1 MGIKQ
6 SKNEPTKIDMRIIQ
20 AMAEKAQSG
29 QIKIKSFN
37 SIIMKFPKI
46 DESFEE
52 VKSVFKIF
60 GQLYIYKY
68 FKLLIIIIS
77 YDKYLNACQCI
88 FIIKSLLR

>member
-6 SKNEPTKIDMRIIQ
+6 SKDEPTKIDMRMIQ

-29 QIKIKSFN
+29 QFAIKSFN

-52 VKSVFKIF
+52 VRSVFK
-60 GQLYIYKY
+60 KY
-68 FKLLIIIIS
+68 GKMF
-77 YDKYLNACQCI
+77 
-88 FIIKSLLR
+88 F